1 MKAIK
6 IAGYLLIPVILFLSY
21 FLYASIREPV
31 LQQENIERV
40 EAQVIAKLEK
50 LRDLEVLYA
59 DVHDH
64 YANKFEELQRFI
76 AKDTIYTIER
86 IEKQAG
92 VGDSVQITYDTLAAV
107 AVRDTI
113 FKMYPDLD
121 VANLSK
127 IPGSGKDFEIFS
139 GYLRNKKDFR
149 IPVFEI
155 KDVAPVDPERI
166 TGRRNKKPLQVGDKY
181 EATTSGNWQ

>member
-1 MKAIK
+1 MKFIK

-31 LQQENIERV
+31 LAQENIRRV
-40 EAQVIAKLEK
+40 ETQVISKLEK
-50 LRDLEVLYA
+50 LRDLEILYA
-59 DVHDH
+59 EVHDH
-64 YANKFEELQRFI
+64 YANSFQELQRFV
-76 AKDTIYTIER
+76 AKDTLYTIQRTEM
-86 IEKQAG
+86 QAG
-92 VGDSVQITYDTLAAV
+92 VGDSVQITFDTLASV

-113 FKMYPDLD
+113 FKMHPTLD

-155 KDVAPVDPERI
+155 KDVDPIDRERV